1 MFDRLDSRSPVPLY
15 EQIATRVR
23 VAVASGELSPGDALP
38 SVRQVAGRARINPA
52 TVVQAYRELEADGFV
67 EMRQGAGTFVQEV
80 LPEKRSKERSRQV
93 RDLVQRMMGEAARLG
108 LDTEEIVAA
117 IRHELE
123 VGSE

>member
-38 SVRQVAGRARINPA
+38 SVRQVAGSARVNPA

-67 EMRQGAGTFVQEV
+67 EMRQGAGTFVIEV
-80 LPEKRSKERSRQV
+80 LPEKRSAERSRQA
-93 RDLVQRMMGEAARLG
+93 RDLVHRMLAEAARMG
-108 LDTEEIVAA
+108 LDTDEIVTA
-117 IRHELE
+117 IRRELE
-123 VGSE
+123 VDTA

>member
-23 VAVASGELSPGDALP
+23 VAEASGELSPGDALP
-38 SVRQVAGRARINPA
+38 SVRQLAGSARVNPA

-80 LPEKRSKERSRQV
+80 LPDKRSEERNKQV
-93 RDLVQRMMGEAARLG
+93 RALVQRMMGEAARLG
-108 LDTEEIVAA
+108 LDTEEIITA

-123 VGSE
+123 VSAE